1 MSDMHFRLKQARVA
15 AGFDSAAGAA
25 TRFRWPVTTYSG
37 HENGSR
43 GIKPSLVQIYAKAFG
58 VSAEWLMFGKDG
70 DTLSL
75 ATAPAVRPAPEATLV
90 SVYGVQAG
98 AGEGIF
104 VKNDEII
111 DQIAFPPSYL
121 RQLTKADP
129 RDLAII
135 SVKGDSMLPTLRDED
150 VVMVDASKRDLSW
163 GGIFVIKVDGEAL
176 LVKRISLGSGRGM
189 IKIVS
194 DNPAFPGVERRSD
207 EIEVIGRVIWY
218 GAKL

>member
-1 MSDMHFRLKQARVA
+1 M
-15 AGFDSAAGAA
+15 
-25 TRFRWPVTTYSG
+25 P
-37 HENGSR
+37 ER
-43 GIKPSLVQIYAKAFG
+43 GQTPDPPSLACLYFPK
-58 VSAEWLMFGKDG
+58 
-70 DTLSL
+70 
-75 ATAPAVRPAPEATLV
+75 VRGGPHGPT
-90 SVYGVQAG
+90 SS
-98 AGEGIF
+98 
-104 VKNDEII
+104 DS
-111 DQIAFPPSYL
+111 PSYL